1 MAVHAKRGAKEKR
14 YGSHFA
20 SVSHRTRSGMGY
32 SYRQTCI
39 RQSSTHREACA
50 QQNLLSHIGQV
61 SALMGYCVFYVAL
74 YIGAHVHSQRLSRG
88 ETKGSAIGAT
98 ELYS

>member
-1 MAVHAKRGAKEKR
+1 L
-14 YGSHFA
+14 
-20 SVSHRTRSGMGY
+20 
-32 SYRQTCI
+32 I
-39 RQSSTHREACA
+39 
-50 QQNLLSHIGQV
+50 
-61 SALMGYCVFYVAL
+61 GYCVFYVAL